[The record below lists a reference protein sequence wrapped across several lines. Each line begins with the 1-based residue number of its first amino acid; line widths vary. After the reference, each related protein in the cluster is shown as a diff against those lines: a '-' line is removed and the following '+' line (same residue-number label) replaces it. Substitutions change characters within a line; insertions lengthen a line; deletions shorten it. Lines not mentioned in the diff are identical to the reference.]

1 MRIAMLDYLKE
12 DDEPHE
18 YKGKCQDLANTYR
31 NCLTECLILADYTQP
46 QDFLIEALV
55 FHSFGEYISSRD
67 AKSSTWVLSGMIVR
81 LAMRMGYHQESQP
94 ALSPSP
100 FQTEIRRRLWAHI
113 RSADIMLSFQMGL
126 PSMIDQRALKGPLPR
141 NFHDD
146 HGFDEECT
154 AIPPTVPASEAT
166 QVSYLIA
173 KANLVFGFAHALHE
187 STCGA
192 EMSPERLLEIDRGLR
207 QIYDRVPEHYKLGQ
221 LSSQQSLV
229 LVSARFTLAS
239 IHHKSLCVLHSR
251 FLHSASVDRLSYSR
265 RVCLGSAMSILR
277 FQAVQDQE
285 IMIDGRLRSLT
296 SYQSSLP
303 IHDYLMAAAII
314 TAALC
319 SDHTREE
326 GMHHQRTQGV
336 PTREEMIKAL
346 ALSAK
351 IFGQMRES
359 SLDAYKAADVLE
371 MLAKQFEAKDR
382 CSSST
387 RRATKTRACVD
398 ISKSAST
405 PTRHRTIGHSTS
417 HDTSSAFAGGGA
429 TCLRGV
435 NTRHS
440 PHHSIDIPQPI
451 HALTADSN
459 QLAENSSLDLLSSW
473 AGNGV
478 GSYDNSLTNEYSS
491 YQTSAGWMMP
501 DQVSQPMMDQRFDG
515 TAAVSIDNMP
525 YHAPLNLDDPMST
538 LWAFTETS

>member
-1 MRIAMLDYLKE
+1 MMRIAMLDYLKE
-12 DDEPHE
+12 DDEPQE
-18 YKGKCQDLANTYR
+18 YQGKCQDLANTYR

-100 FQTEIRRRLWAHI
+100 FQAEIRRRLWAHI

-154 AIPPTVPASEAT
+154 TIPPTVPESEPT

-173 KANLVFGFAHALHE
+173 KTNLVFGFARALHE

-192 EMSPERLLEIDRGLR
+192 KMSPVRLLEIDRELR
-207 QIYDRVPEHYKLGQ
+207 QTYDRVPEHYKLGQ

-251 FLHSASVDRLSYSR
+251 FLHSANVDERLSYSR

-285 IMIDGRLRSLT
+285 IMIDGRLRNLT

-319 SDHTREE
+319 SERTSEE
-326 GMHHQRTQGV
+326 GLHHQRTNGN
-336 PTREEMIKAL
+336 PTRIEMVKAL
-346 ALSAK
+346 ALSAQ
-351 IFGQMRES
+351 IFGQMRDA

-371 MLAKQFEAKDR
+371 MLVRQFEAEDR
-382 CSSST
+382 RTSSTNRAIKTRPCVNSLKTASSSS
-387 RRATKTRACVD
+387 RQ
-398 ISKSAST
+398 
-405 PTRHRTIGHSTS
+405 RTTGRSTS
-417 HDTSSAFAGGGA
+417 NDTSFAFAGGGA
-429 TCLRGV
+429 SGLGGV
-435 NTRHS
+435 SARRS
-440 PHHSIDIPQPI
+440 PHHPTDIPQAV
-451 HALTADSN
+451 HTSSRECN
-459 QLAENSSLDLLSSW
+459 QVAESSSLDLLSSW
-473 AGNGV
+473 AEDGI
-478 GSYDNSLTNEYSS
+478 GSYSESLPNGYSS

-501 DQVSQPMMDQRFDG
+501 DQVSVSALDG
-515 TAAVSIDNMP
+515 NFPGSCSADKSP
-525 YHAPLNLDDPMST
+525 
-538 LWAFTETS
+538 

>member
-12 DDEPHE
+12 DDEPQE

-94 ALSPSP
+94 ALSSSP

-154 AIPPTVPASEAT
+154 VIPPTVPDSEPT

-192 EMSPERLLEIDRGLR
+192 EMTPERLLEIDRELH
-207 QIYDRVPEHYKLGQ
+207 QIYDRVPEYYKLGQ

-251 FLHSASVDRLSYSR
+251 FLRSANVDQRLSYSR

-277 FQAVQDQE
+277 YQAVQDQE
-285 IMIDGRLRSLT
+285 IMIDGRLRNLT

-314 TAALC
+314 TATLC
-319 SDHTREE
+319 SERTAEE
-326 GMHHQRTQGV
+326 GLHHQRTNGG
-336 PTREEMIKAL
+336 PTRIEMVKAL
-346 ALSAK
+346 ALSAQ
-351 IFGQMRES
+351 IFGHMRDS
-359 SLDAYKAADVLE
+359 SLDAFKAADVLN
-371 MLAKQFEAKDR
+371 MLVKQFEVKNR
-382 CSSST
+382 LTTST
-387 RRATKTRACVD
+387 SRAIKSRPCANL
-398 ISKSAST
+398 SKSASS
-405 PTRHRTIGHSTS
+405 PSRQRTMGRSTS
-417 HDTSSAFAGGGA
+417 NDTSFAVAGSGALGMGGLKA
-429 TCLRGV
+429 
-435 NTRHS
+435 RHS
-440 PHHSIDIPQPI
+440 PNHSMDIPQPV
-451 HALTADSN
+451 HASTTESH
-459 QLAENSSLDLLSSW
+459 QLAESPSLDLLSSW
-473 AGNGV
+473 AEDGISSYSGSLPNG
-478 GSYDNSLTNEYSS
+478 YQS
-491 YQTSAGWMMP
+491 YQTSTGWMMP
-501 DQVSQPMMDQRFDG
+501 DQVSPMMDGRFDG
-515 TAAVSIDNMP
+515 PAISTNDMS